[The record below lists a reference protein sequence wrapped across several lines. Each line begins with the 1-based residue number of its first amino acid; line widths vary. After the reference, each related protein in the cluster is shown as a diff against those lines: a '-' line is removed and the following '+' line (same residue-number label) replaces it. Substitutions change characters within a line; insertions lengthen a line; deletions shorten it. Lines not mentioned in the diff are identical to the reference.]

1 MSNIK
6 QIRGQIRQ
14 IVQEILPDLIREE
27 LFKDL
32 EAKIAARLT
41 QIADGTRSDVK
52 ALGEQVNK
60 TLTVIDERSKSV
72 QHYVMR
78 QGATAQAVKTGE
90 SNNE

>member
-27 LFKDL
+27 LFKAL
-32 EAKIAARLT
+32 EAQVALRLK
-41 QIADGTRSDVK
+41 QISDGTRADVK
-52 ALGEQVNK
+52 ALGEQMNK
-60 TLTVIDERSKSV
+60 TLSSIDERSKSV

-78 QGATAQAVKTGE
+78 QGVKTQTVNPGE